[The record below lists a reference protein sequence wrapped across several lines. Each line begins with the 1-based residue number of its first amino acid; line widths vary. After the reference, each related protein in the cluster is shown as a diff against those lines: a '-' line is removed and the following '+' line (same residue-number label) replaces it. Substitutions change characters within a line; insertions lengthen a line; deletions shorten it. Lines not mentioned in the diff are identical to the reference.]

1 VALIAVVDT
10 SVIVPAFLTDE
21 GATADAQELLRM
33 AASGMC
39 RLATS
44 SHAILETTAA
54 FHKAVRRDRL
64 SSAAALRMAS
74 LLPSLPIERIPVTR
88 VLRRATRIAFEQD
101 MTVYD
106 ALFVA
111 TAIHLRL
118 PLVTAD
124 RRQGQLATGLVP
136 VLSPGEA
143 FAAAQ

>member
-1 VALIAVVDT
+1 
-10 SVIVPAFLTDE
+10 
-21 GATADAQELLRM
+21 M

>member
-1 VALIAVVDT
+1 MDLIAVVDT

-21 GATADAQELLRM
+21 GTTPDAQELLRA
-33 AASGMC
+33 AASGSC

-64 SSAAALRMAS
+64 SSAAALQMAS
-74 LLPSLPIERIPVTR
+74 LLPSLPIERIPVAR
-88 VLRRATRIAFEQD
+88 VLRRATRIAFEQA

-118 PLVTAD
+118 PPITAD
-124 RRQGQLATGLVP
+124 RRQGQLAAGLLP
-136 VLSPGEA
+136 VLSLREA
-143 FAAAQ
+143 LIAAK